1 MKHFVLAI
9 VAFVSMSFWVKECET
24 VYFSAPL
31 PHGGRLLEQFPQD
44 IAGVYCKKVPYE
56 DSIETSVSILQIDF
70 PEPWQMRVVLEDY
83 VHLKK
88 PDHYLMRWLQHE
100 QGQEMRVRY
109 TDSLITV
116 CFSEPGVECIRI
128 ERIGKHWKVLEAYS
142 QLLYDLR
149 ANTCLLTGK
158 GAPYLSHCVVLQKGQ
173 RLYMNRLIDPETN
186 GWVMECYDFSQP
198 GNVKYSIPHP
208 DVFLN
213 MARSGE
219 VSASAIRVDSTLVWE
234 EREDSSG
241 RDSSRVYF
249 VLPTDAFLE
258 ETLNTTEEWWRG
270 GFRRIAGDPFLEDR

>member
-1 MKHFVLAI
+1 MKPLALAI

-24 VYFSAPL
+24 VYFSQPL
-31 PHGGRLLEQFPQD
+31 PHDGRLLEQFPQD
-44 IAGVYCKKVPYE
+44 ISGVYCKKMPYE
-56 DSIETSVSILQIDF
+56 NGIETSVNILQIDF
-70 PEPWQMRVVLEDY
+70 PEPWQMRVVLKDY
-83 VHLKK
+83 VHMKT
-88 PDHYLMRWLQHE
+88 PDRYLMRWFQHE

-116 CFSEPGVECIRI
+116 CFSQPGVECIRI
-128 ERIGKHWKVLEAYS
+128 ERIGEHWRVLEEYS

-173 RLYMNRLIDPETN
+173 RLYMNRLVDPETN
-186 GWVMECYDFSQP
+186 GWMMECYDFSQP

-213 MARSGE
+213 MVRSGE
-219 VSASAIRVDSTLVWE
+219 VNTSAIRVDSTLVWKE
-234 EREDSSG
+234 GEDSGG

-249 VLPTDAFLE
+249 VLPTDTFLE
-258 ETLNTTEEWWRG
+258 ETLNTTEEWWTG
-270 GFRRIAGDPFLEDR
+270 GFRRITGDPFLEDR

>member
-31 PHGGRLLEQFPQD
+31 PHDGRLLEQFPQD
-44 IAGVYCKKVPYE
+44 IAGVYCKKMPYE
-56 DSIETSVSILQIDF
+56 DGIETSVSILRIDF

-88 PDHYLMRWLQHE
+88 PDHYLMRRLQHE
-100 QGQEMRVRY
+100 HGQEMRIRY

-116 CFSEPGVECIRI
+116 CSSEPGVECIRI
-128 ERIGKHWKVLEAYS
+128 ERIGEHWKVQEEYS

-173 RLYMNRLIDPETN
+173 RLYMNRLVDPETN
-186 GWVMECYDFSQP
+186 GWMMECYDFSQP

-258 ETLNTTEEWWRG
+258 ETLNTTEEWWTG
-270 GFRRIAGDPFLEDR
+270 GFRRITGDPFLEDR